1 MHLIWIFRTNT
12 FTAYLIALRNC
23 CSSLS
28 CCWGEEEE
36 EVEEGD
42 NDVYNREAAE
52 WLINVQK
59 THSTVAGNHGHF
71 FAYILFDSSF
81 CFWKRNDV
89 LLSLIMH
96 KTLLITVTF
105 IYLMPNYFP

>member
-1 MHLIWIFRTNT
+1 ME
-12 FTAYLIALRNC
+12 
-23 CSSLS
+23 
-28 CCWGEEEE
+28 EEEE

-59 THSTVAGNHGHF
+59 THNTVAGNHGHF

-81 CFWKRNDV
+81 SFWKRNDV
-89 LLSLIMH
+89 LLSHIFFSAQD
-96 KTLLITVTF
+96 TETILITVQRRLF
-105 IYLMPNYFP
+105 NIAQSA